1 MVSAEGIGALMP
13 NEIYTV
19 EVEWMDG
26 EKRSYT
32 VGGYVTGYT
41 VDAGILHLIM
51 GNNACGRGELLAAI
65 PLANVR
71 TYRRVER

>member
-1 MVSAEGIGALMP
+1 MP

-32 VGGYVTGYT
+32 VGGYVKGCT
-41 VDAGILHLIM
+41 VDAGVLHLVM
-51 GNNACGRGELLAAI
+51 GNNAYGPGELLAAI